1 MNNLI
6 VNALLSTVNQTEGE
20 KMTINDYL
28 TLAALIIIP
37 IVAVVIAQWLQN
49 RSEKRKDKMQI
60 FKTLMTSRIY
70 GWTPDSVNALNVIDI
85 VYSDDKK
92 VREAWKDLNDKYRVT
107 NPDQQHLK
115 KIENAQYKLLEAM
128 ANSLGYKDKITW
140 ETIQNP
146 YMPVGMAQQIEA
158 QKNMQQA
165 YYSAIN
171 GVNIFVQ
178 NQKQNPNTDASSSDQ
193 SEKNV

>member
-1 MNNLI
+1 MRL
-6 VNALLSTVNQTEGE
+6 
-20 KMTINDYL
+20 NDYL

-70 GWTPDSVNALNVIDI
+70 GWTPDSVNALNIIDI
-85 VYSDDKK
+85 VFSDDEK
-92 VREAWKDLNDKYRVT
+92 VRAAWKDLNDKYRVT

-128 ANSLGYKDKITW
+128 ANSLGYKEKITW

-158 QKNMQQA
+158 QKNMQQV
-165 YYSAIN
+165 YYN
-171 GVNIFVQ
+171 TLYGVHRIVQ
-178 NQKQNPNTDASSSDQ
+178 TQEQPSKDNKS
-193 SEKNV
+193 

>member
-1 MNNLI
+1 
-6 VNALLSTVNQTEGE
+6 
-20 KMTINDYL
+20 MTINDFL

-70 GWTPDSVNALNVIDI
+70 GWTPDSVNALNIIDI
-85 VYSDDKK
+85 VFSDDKK
-92 VREAWKDLNDKYRVT
+92 VRAAWKDLNDKYRVT

-128 ANSLGYKDKITW
+128 ANSLGYKEKITW

-146 YMPVGMAQQIEA
+146 YMPVGMMQQIET
-158 QKNMQQA
+158 QKIMQQT
-165 YYSAIN
+165 YFNVIN
-171 GVNIFVQ
+171 SVNQYVQ
-178 NQKQNPNTDASSSDQ
+178 NQKQNPNTDKSNSDQ
-193 SEKNV
+193 SENNI

>member
-1 MNNLI
+1 
-6 VNALLSTVNQTEGE
+6 
-20 KMTINDYL
+20 MTINDFL

-70 GWTPDSVNALNVIDI
+70 GWTPDSVNALNIIDI
-85 VYSDDKK
+85 VFSDDKK
-92 VREAWKDLNDKYRVT
+92 VRAAWKDLNDKYRVT

-128 ANSLGYKDKITW
+128 ANSLGYKEKITW

-146 YMPVGMAQQIEA
+146 YMPVGMMQHIET
-158 QKNMQQA
+158 QKIMRQTYFNV
-165 YYSAIN
+165 IN
-171 GVNIFVQ
+171 SVNQYVQ
-178 NQKQNPNTDASSSDQ
+178 NQKQNPNTDKSNSDQ
-193 SEKNV
+193 SENNI

>member
-70 GWTPDSVNALNVIDI
+70 GWTPDSVNALNIIDI

-92 VREAWKDLNDKYRVT
+92 VRAAWKDLNDKYRVT

-146 YMPVGMAQQIEA
+146 YIPVGMAQQIEA

-171 GVNIFVQ
+171 GVNNFVQ

>member
-70 GWTPDSVNALNVIDI
+70 GWTPDSVNALNIIDI
-85 VYSDDKK
+85 VYSDD
-92 VREAWKDLNDKYRVT
+92 NKYRVT

-171 GVNIFVQ
+171 GVNNFVQ

>member
-70 GWTPDSVNALNVIDI
+70 GWTPDSVNALNIIDI
-85 VYSDDKK
+85 VFSDDEK
-92 VREAWKDLNDKYRVT
+92 VRAAWKDLNDKYRVT

-171 GVNIFVQ
+171 GVNNFVQ
-178 NQKQNPNTDASSSDQ
+178 NQKQNPNTDTSSSDQ
-193 SEKNV
+193 LEKNV

>member
-1 MNNLI
+1 M
-6 VNALLSTVNQTEGE
+6 
-20 KMTINDYL
+20 Y
-28 TLAALIIIP
+28 
-37 IVAVVIAQWLQN
+37 
-49 RSEKRKDKMQI
+49 
-60 FKTLMTSRIY
+60 
-70 GWTPDSVNALNVIDI
+70 
-85 VYSDDKK
+85 
-92 VREAWKDLNDKYRVT
+92 
-107 NPDQQHLK
+107 LK

-171 GVNIFVQ
+171 GVNNFVQ

>member
-70 GWTPDSVNALNVIDI
+70 GWTPDSVNALNIIDI

-92 VREAWKDLNDKYRVT
+92 VRAAWKDLNDKYRVT

-171 GVNIFVQ
+171 GVNNFVQ
-178 NQKQNPNTDASSSDQ
+178 NQKQNPNTDASSGEQ

>member
-1 MNNLI
+1 MNSLI
-6 VNALLSTVNQTEGE
+6 VNAMSSPVNQQRSEN
-20 KMTINDYL
+20 MTINDFF

-70 GWTPDSVNALNVIDI
+70 GWTPDSVNALNIIDI

-92 VREAWKDLNDKYRVT
+92 VRAAWKDLNDKYRVT

-171 GVNIFVQ
+171 GVNNFVQ